1 MANTVT
7 SPKST
12 ANYRAYDKAGQ
23 SGLLSDKQY
32 PAADILDDIQAEL
45 GVPLEVDDTNGAISI
60 KAGKVMLIKA
70 GVAAMTL
77 AAPVAGTDDGKVLK
91 FSTSTANA
99 HTVTFPSGK
108 INGGANTVATWTAAI
123 GNGMEIIAYQG
134 VWYTISTKGVTI
146 S

>member
-12 ANYRAYDKAGQ
+12 VNFRAYDKAGQ
-23 SGLLSDKQY
+23 SALLADKQY

-45 GVPLEVDDTNGAISI
+45 GVPMEVDDTSGAISI
-60 KAGKVMLIKA
+60 KSGKVILTKG
-70 GVAAMTL
+70 GVAVMTL
-77 AAPVAGTDDGKVLK
+77 AAPVAGTDDGKILRFV
-91 FSTSTANA
+91 TTTAQA

-108 INGGANTVATWTAAI
+108 INGGALTVATWTAAI